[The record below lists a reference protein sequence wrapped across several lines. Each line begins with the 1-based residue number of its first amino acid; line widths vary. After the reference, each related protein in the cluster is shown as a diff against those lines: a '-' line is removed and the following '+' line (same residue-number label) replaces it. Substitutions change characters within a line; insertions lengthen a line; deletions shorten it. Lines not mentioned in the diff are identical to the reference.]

1 MTRLSDAAIESL
13 ERQLKGARNGM
24 MRVSADDI
32 AAMIAELRERR
43 AAETQPPN
51 TAKVRIAVAVNAD
64 GEWSADGADSWQDG
78 YAINAAKAAVADDSR
93 VTFVTAYAPLPEPP
107 AEVAGSVEVGD
118 V

>member
-1 MTRLSDAAIESL
+1 MTRLSEAELD
-13 ERQLKGARNGM
+13 RF
-24 MRVSADDI
+24 ADLGRKEGTVVVFVCDLSDLVT
-32 AAMIAELRERR
+32 ELRERR
-43 AAETQPPN
+43 AAESQPAG
-51 TAKVRIAVAVNAD
+51 TVKVRIAVAVNAY

-78 YAINAAKAAVADDSR
+78 YAINAAMTAVAGDSR